1 MACLHKVR
9 ASVEVKTKFGGTS
22 PVRGTVQTGF
32 LTHLMHE
39 HSCPAAFSQ
48 QQARAIHSH
57 KTPISHHF
65 GLETAQKRF
74 RNGYMSGRETLE
86 RAVSAPPR
94 CNEQPWEVSFASGK
108 TSRRVSRAR
117 VVMLPWSFR
126 PESLRG
132 PIVAYVAACRNASE
146 TVE

>member
-1 MACLHKVR
+1 MHKVR
-9 ASVEVKTKFGGTS
+9 ASVEVKTKSGGLP

-48 QQARAIHSH
+48 HQAPQPQN
-57 KTPISHHF
+57 PIFQHF
-65 GLETAQKRF
+65 GPGTAQKRL
-74 RNGYMSGRETLE
+74 RNGYMNGQETLE
-86 RAVSAPPR
+86 RTASTPPR
-94 CNEQPWEVSFASGK
+94 VNERPWEVSFASGK

-117 VVMLPWSFR
+117 VVVPPRPFR

-132 PIVAYVAACRNASE
+132 PIMAYVVACRNASE